1 MMVAANCLTAIDVQ
15 CQRSLSIEQCDITA
29 IICSEPEEQVDS
41 RPININQCF
50 ATLITIFLIF
60 LIFLSKPYEIPLLKK

>member
-1 MMVAANCLTAIDVQ
+1 MVAANCLTAIDVQ

-50 ATLITIFLIF
+50 AYVDNYL
-60 LIFLSKPYEIPLLKK
+60 PYLPHFPF